1 MLAYLEELCTALLA
15 HDAIAIHR
23 LLTNPLA
30 RSLPR
35 QVREEAIAI
44 SRANP
49 TSLRA
54 PIQALR
60 FYHQTLQ
67 LGESDA
73 SPDQAA
79 GESGESDA
87 DSHMAVARGDAIHA
101 STEGAQDAA
110 REGQREQIE
119 LPLASL
125 GGCAA
130 A

>member
-23 LLTNPLA
+23 LLAHPLA

-44 SRANP
+44 SRASP

-67 LGESDA
+67 LGENDAGSD
-73 SPDQAA
+73 QGG
-79 GESGESDA
+79 GESGEADA
-87 DSHMAVARGDAIHA
+87 DSHMGAARGDTIR
-101 STEGAQDAA
+101 SSNEGPHEIVRDA
-110 REGQREQIE
+110 QREQIE
-119 LPLASL
+119 LPLPSF

>member
-23 LLTNPLA
+23 LLAHPLA

-44 SRANP
+44 SRASP

-67 LGESDA
+67 LGENDA

-79 GESGESDA
+79 GESGEADS
-87 DSHMAVARGDAIHA
+87 DSHMAATRVESQRS
-101 STEGAQDAA
+101 STDGPQDIV
-110 REGQREQIE
+110 REAQREQIE
-119 LPLASL
+119 LPLPSF